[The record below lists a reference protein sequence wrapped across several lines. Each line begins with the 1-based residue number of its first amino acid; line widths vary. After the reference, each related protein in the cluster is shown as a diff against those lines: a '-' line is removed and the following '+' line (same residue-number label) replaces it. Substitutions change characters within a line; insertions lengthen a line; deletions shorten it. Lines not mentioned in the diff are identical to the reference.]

1 MNFTKK
7 IEFKLDG
14 MVTPEDLAQLFKESG
29 LNRPIDDLSRL
40 QKMIEGADLTIT
52 AWDCGKLVGAARAI
66 TDFSYCCYLSDL
78 AVTKEYQKLGIGKE
92 LVGLVQEQIGE
103 EVTLLLLS
111 SPIAMEYYPRIGFDT
126 VKNGFII
133 PRKK

>member
-52 AWDCGKLVGAARAI
+52 AWDRGKLVGAARAI